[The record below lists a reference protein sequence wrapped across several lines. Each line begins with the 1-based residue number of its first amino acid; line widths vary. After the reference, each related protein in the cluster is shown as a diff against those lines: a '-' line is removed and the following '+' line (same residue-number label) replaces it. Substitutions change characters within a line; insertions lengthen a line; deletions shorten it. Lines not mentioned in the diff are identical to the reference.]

1 VQSLRRCVA
10 CRQVYPQS
18 EMLRIA
24 RINNEYFIDKNF
36 KLNGRGANICNKKE
50 CINLTIKKRLLN
62 KSYKANLGAEIYD
75 KLSEHVSL
83 EIDNKK

>member
-1 VQSLRRCVA
+1 
-10 CRQVYPQS
+10 
-18 EMLRIA
+18 MLRIA

-36 KLNGRGANICNKKE
+36 KLNGRGANICNKAE

-62 KSYKANLGAEIYD
+62 KSFKSNLGAEIYD
-75 KLSEHVSL
+75 KLSEYVAL